1 MKASAIPAPVK
12 SPKKTITSVYFAS
25 RCKDIAKDL
34 GMTREQVLAVYYAIP
49 HEIVGLLLE
58 KKRVIFDNLGSF
70 TPRKMQSNLP
80 AVEETYKVAF
90 KPSGKTKKLMML
102 LRAKEKEQ
110 L

>member
-1 MKASAIPAPVK
+1 
-12 SPKKTITSVYFAS
+12 
-25 RCKDIAKDL
+25 
-34 GMTREQVLAVYYAIP
+34 VYYAIP
-49 HEIVGLLLE
+49 REIVNLLLE

-102 LRAKEKEQ
+102 LRATETSRGMTKFMEKEISKIARKRKQ
-110 L
+110 S

>member
-1 MKASAIPAPVK
+1 MKASATPDPVK

-25 RCKDIAKDL
+25 RCRDIAKDL

-49 HEIVGLLLE
+49 REIVNLLLE

-80 AVEETYKVAF
+80 AVEDTYKIAF
-90 KPSGKTKKLMML
+90 RPSKETRKLML
-102 LRAKEKEQ
+102 RLRATE